1 MLATLLSFGTRQM
14 IGSVENLQ
22 TLAEAG
28 MLSKVFKPVIAASIE
43 SALGGGGGG
52 GAAAGG
58 ASVMSADAAA
68 VPMREIKRL
77 LMLNGAPTWGSEVEL
92 RTRASMFVQTAAQT
106 KNAQWDAAT
115 QAWTAGV
122 PVVDT
127 NPPKAKVATFAV
139 PAAQRLR
146 RWAVGAARRAPRC
159 AERHRAAEEGRR
171 RPCATRAPHPLPRP
185 PRHRPAPPAA
195 DPNKSTFTVTLKTP
209 DGDKTFECPPDVYLL
224 DQTDELDNADDF
236 ADLPYACRAGSCSAC
251 AGKVLSGTVDLCLLV
266 LERRPEGGRLHAR
279 AQPSRQATSSSRR
292 TSRMTCTKQR
302 RFMLGV
308 RFVVHLV
315 SWLRNRPGFSD

>member
-1 MLATLLSFGTRQM
+1 
-14 IGSVENLQ
+14 
-22 TLAEAG
+22 
-28 MLSKVFKPVIAASIE
+28 
-43 SALGGGGGG
+43 
-52 GAAAGG
+52 
-58 ASVMSADAAA
+58 
-68 VPMREIKRL
+68 
-77 LMLNGAPTWGSEVEL
+77 MLNGAPTWGSEVEL

-139 PAAQRLR
+139 PAVPSGFDGGQWAPLVAPLDAPSATAPPKKAAAALR
-146 RWAVGAARRAPRC
+146 HPRPTRSRGRRAP
-159 AERHRAAEEGRR
+159 AA
-171 RPCATRAPHPLPRP
+171 
-185 PRHRPAPPAA
+185 APPAA

-251 AGKVLSGTVDLCLLV
+251 AGKVLSGTVDNSACSFLNDDQKAAGFTL
-266 LERRPEGGRLHAR
+266 
-279 AQPSRQATSSSRR
+279 
-292 TSRMTCTKQR
+292 TCTAKPTSD
-302 RFMLGV
+302 
-308 RFVVHLV
+308 VVIQTHVEDDLY
-315 SWLRNRPGFSD
+315 